1 MASLKREEEFRINHQ
16 KYKNLMRHFHTA
28 FWMAV
33 IPSGVVFVL
42 MALYYGLRG
51 LALLVGANFVL
62 AQQIVNQELGTNDSS
77 GLTFSV
83 PYLYMFFLFAI
94 AALSFIA
101 FFFKMRKPHKYIFC
115 IYAAGA
121 LTGLFGMIS
130 GKMGVLFGLYLVLY
144 GIYGMWLQDYILRLH
159 KDLDELALKD
169 GFPDFIEAINE
180 PHPMSNT
187 SGLHYNRSEFLK
199 REQRKKKENG
209 EEADAVPPVTEM
221 EELTMDTPIPKSSR
235 KIDNMMY
242 MKTGDEKLLL
252 SETENMTELD
262 PAVPV
267 NRSKRRIDNMM

>member
-16 KYKNLMRHFHTA
+16 KYKNLMKHFHAA
-28 FWMAV
+28 FWLAV
-33 IPSGVVFVL
+33 IPSGVVFVI
-42 MALYYGLRG
+42 MTLYYGLRG
-51 LALLVGANFVL
+51 LALLSGADLVL
-62 AQQIVNQELGTNDSS
+62 VQKIINDELGTNDSS

-115 IYAAGA
+115 IYAAGT
-121 LTGLFGMIS
+121 LTGFFGMIF
-130 GKMGVLFGLYLVLY
+130 GKMSVLFGLYLVLY

-180 PHPMSNT
+180 PHPMANT
-187 SGLHYNRSEFLK
+187 SGLHYHRSEFLK
-199 REQRKKKENG
+199 REQRNKKENG
-209 EEADAVPPVTEM
+209 ADADAASPVTAM

-235 KIDNMMY
+235 KIDSMMY
-242 MKTGDEKLLL
+242 IKTDDEEAAQNKDEKM
-252 SETENMTELD
+252 NELD

-267 NRSKRRIDNMM
+267 KRSKRRIDSMM

>member
-16 KYKNLMRHFHTA
+16 KYKNLMKHFHIA
-28 FWMAV
+28 FWLAV

-51 LALLVGANFVL
+51 LALLSGAELVL
-62 AQQIVNQELGTNDSS
+62 AQKILNDELGTNDSS
-77 GLTFSV
+77 GMTFSV

-94 AALSFIA
+94 AVLSFIA

-121 LTGLFGMIS
+121 LTGFFGMIF
-130 GKMGVLFGLYLVLY
+130 GKMGVLFGLYLVIY

-159 KDLDELALKD
+159 KELDELALKD

-180 PHPMSNT
+180 PHPMANT
-187 SGLHYNRSEFLK
+187 SGLHYHRSEFLK
-199 REQRKKKENG
+199 REQRNKKENG
-209 EEADAVPPVTEM
+209 ADTDAAPTVTEM
-221 EELTMDTPIPKSSR
+221 EELTMDTPLPKSSR

-242 MKTGDEKLLL
+242 KKTD
-252 SETENMTELD
+252 SENVPQNEDENMSTLD
-262 PAVPV
+262 AAAPV
-267 NRSKRRIDNMM
+267 QRSKRRIDSMM